1 MMAAMMAATIPGMDY
16 FNISIHMGFWA
27 FSYLRFSGLSDH
39 DRRREKLT
47 KELAV
52 SFSKGQRQLTATSS
66 IAHWYPCNARRK
78 RRSSDRVDTMVR
90 YVHGIW
96 QLSFIYMNQT
106 FCLCLLIGGACQW
119 YIQA

>member
-1 MMAAMMAATIPGMDY
+1 MMAAMMAATIPGMDH

-27 FSYLRFSGLSDH
+27 FSYLWFSGLSDH
-39 DRRREKLT
+39 DRRRKKLT

-52 SFSKGQRQLTATSS
+52 SFSKGQCQLTATSS
-66 IAHWYPCNARRK
+66 IAHWYPCNTRRK

-96 QLSFIYMNQT
+96 QLSYHDR
-106 FCLCLLIGGACQW
+106 LIGN
-119 YIQA
+119 